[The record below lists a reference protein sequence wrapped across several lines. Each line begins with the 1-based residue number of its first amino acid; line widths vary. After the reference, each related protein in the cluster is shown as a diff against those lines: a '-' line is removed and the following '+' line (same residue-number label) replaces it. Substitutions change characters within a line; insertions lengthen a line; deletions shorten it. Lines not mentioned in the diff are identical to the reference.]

1 MKKVLIISLISI
13 LLSGANAATYEEPK
27 SSSRETFSDSS
38 EYFNKGWTSSN
49 DTITS
54 NYLYLNG
61 DYVYSIRDTD
71 KFEVGTLYIQNGS
84 NTTISNSSITATSN
98 IYVQSKSSS
107 YNPASVT
114 INNSSITTP
123 QLELTSGDNSITNSK
138 ALNIDR
144 IKVGD
149 YNRSVS
155 LTIDEAENITST
167 NSVGLEANYGST
179 TNIKNVGTYSASG
192 SIKVRGGATVNI
204 SNVDKLSVGYF
215 DLNSSS
221 GSGSL
226 TITNSNVELT
236 ATNRSGLNGA
246 ASLTIDGGSFKSSS
260 AIDVYQGSTLTF
272 KNIAVD
278 NLGGFLSTRTNS
290 KYQDT
295 SATINFDNCTG
306 NLGSAIDLYGYET
319 AGGLPVLNVTNGSNI
334 SMSLS
339 KTETYYDYDFA
350 TSTSILVTRT
360 TNMRSGTVNVSAD
373 STLNITS
380 NLIQQ
385 EESDGQVYTS
395 SVNVKG
401 TLIVDGDVNLSSVN
415 NEWSLTAK
423 SITIGT
429 DSSLV
434 SEGKLSVETLK
445 IYDNASNITLSKNTE
460 FTELDLISTDAELAI
475 GDIINL
481 GSFLKDDETL
491 GIVMSMIETNNT
503 DIYIIKN
510 YGTEDEIVFKGLID
524 SYSSGK
530 LIVSAVPEPST
541 YAMIFGAIALGF
553 VVYRRK

>member
-27 SSSRETFSDSS
+27 SSSEEIFSDSS

-54 NYLYLNG
+54 NTLYLHN
-61 DYVYSIRDTD
+61 DYVYDISDA
-71 KFEVGTLYIQNGS
+71 KFEVGTLYIQNGA
-84 NTTISNSSITATSN
+84 NTTISNSSLTASYK
-98 IYVQSKSSS
+98 IYVQRGD
-107 YNPASVT
+107 AFVT

-123 QLELTSGDNSITNSK
+123 SFEFTSGQNTISNSK
-138 ALNIDR
+138 TLSIDEIR
-144 IKVGD
+144 VGA
-149 YNRSVS
+149 YGKTVS
-155 LTIDEAENITST
+155 LTIDTAETLTSKGGSSGKGLYACE
-167 NSVGLEANYGST
+167 NSNVE
-179 TNIKNVGTYSASG
+179 IKNVGTLSISG
-192 SIKVRGGATVNI
+192 FTDIRSGATVKI
-204 SNVDKLSVGYF
+204 SNVNKLSINEF
-215 DLNSSS
+215 DIDK
-221 GSGSL
+221 GSL
-226 TITNSNVELT
+226 SITNSNVSFTSTE
-236 ATNRSGLNGA
+236 RSDLDGG
-246 ASLTIDGGSFKSSS
+246 ASLTIDGGSLS
-260 AIDVYQGSTLTF
+260 ASGPITVYQGSTLTF

-278 NLGGFLSTRTNS
+278 NLGGFLSTRTTPYDEYEN
-290 KYQDT
+290 T
-295 SATINFDNCTG
+295 SATINFNNCTG
-306 NLGSAIDLYGYET
+306 NLGSAIDIYGYET

-334 SMSLS
+334 SMALS

-350 TSTSILVTRT
+350 TLTQILVTRT

-415 NEWSLTAK
+415 NEGSLTAK

-429 DSSLV
+429 NSSLV

-445 IYDNASNITLSKNTE
+445 IYDNASNITLSENTE
-460 FTELDLISTDAELAI
+460 FTELDLISTDAKLAI

-491 GIVMSMIETNNT
+491 GIVMSMIETNNP

-524 SYSSGK
+524 SYSSGN
-530 LIVSAVPEPST
+530 LIVSVVPEPST
-541 YAMIFGAIALGF
+541 YAMVFGAIALGF
-553 VVYRRK
+553 VVYRRRK